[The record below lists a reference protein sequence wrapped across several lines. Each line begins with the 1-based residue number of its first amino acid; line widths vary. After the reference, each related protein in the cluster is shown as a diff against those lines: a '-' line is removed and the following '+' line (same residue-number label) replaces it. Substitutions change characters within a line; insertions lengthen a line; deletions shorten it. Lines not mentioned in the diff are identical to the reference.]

1 MSRLLDVSA
10 DLTRAWTAAY
20 TTGLP
25 SELKQAR
32 RSEIESDL
40 WEQQQHCAR
49 IEGEAPALDAAETLA
64 RLVLGIPADLSWRAW
79 AGSAARQ
86 EGKIQVKDTV
96 ANRLVFGV
104 AVLIGLLPVLMGAAT
119 VVDTGVF
126 GASADEDAA
135 GNMVFGAVSMLAGAV
150 MVTGLLLSKSSPR
163 VGLPVL
169 AAGVIGIAAFWYW
182 MFVIT
187 VPVGIALLA
196 VAYFRA
202 GRIGWPSGTGA
213 A

>member
-1 MSRLLDVSA
+1 MSRLIDIPTG
-10 DLTRAWTAAY
+10 LTRAWTAAY

-25 SELKQAR
+25 SQVKQER

-40 WEQQQHCAR
+40 WEQQESAR
-49 IEGEAPALDAAETLA
+49 IEGGAPLLAAAETLA
-64 RLVLGIPADLSWRAW
+64 RLVLGIPADLSWRAE

-96 ANRLVFGV
+96 ASRLVFGV

-126 GASADEDAA
+126 GASADEDASD
-135 GNMVFGAVSMLAGAV
+135 NIIFGAVSMLAGAV

-163 VGLPVL
+163 FGLPVL
-169 AAGVIGIAAFWYW
+169 AVGVIGIAVFWYW

-196 VAYFRA
+196 VAYLRA
-202 GRIGWPSGTGA
+202 GRVGWPRGTGTA
-213 A
+213 